1 MKRLTK
7 KAKRSTISTDL
18 SSFYSAFNL
27 LTKTA
32 KRAVNTINENPSDLV
47 KFCNIIEEAKSQRIH
62 FVGMGRS
69 GKVGMLLG
77 ELLKNIGF
85 KVSYLGKSLAKP
97 VRPNDVVVGVTGS
110 GWTNFTIKSLQ
121 DAILK
126 DAKILVITSDKQSLA
141 ARLADFMIIIP
152 RGYVKETNVTAHAP
166 LTPLGTV
173 FEMTTMLIGLGIIS
187 GLKDESSVKGFNEG
201 VNESL
206 TAATM
211 TLNNIKENEEHLQQF
226 IQTLE
231 SYSSLPEKYLF
242 VFGSGLDSII
252 ASISSIRFSHLG
264 INVKSNFDWRFRKK
278 DDLMIG
284 ISGSGVSSSTMERI
298 QSAESAKMKILGLT
312 SFPKS
317 SLAQKCNVFLEIVG
331 RPEEISA
338 DLRQI
343 SDFSEK
349 FFLPSF
355 EYAAAITLDSCVA
368 QIAEN
373 KNITEEY
380 MRTEHA
386 NIE

>member
-1 MKRLTK
+1 LKV
-7 KAKRSTISTDL
+7 SNNL
-18 SSFYSAFNL
+18 SSFYSAFDL

-32 KRAVNTINENPSDLV
+32 KRTINTINENPSELV
-47 KFCNIIEEAKSQRIH
+47 KFCNILKRAKSQRIH

-69 GKVGMLLG
+69 GKVGMLIG
-77 ELLKNIGF
+77 ELLKNIGYNI
-85 KVSYLGKSLAKP
+85 SYLGKSLAKP
-97 VRPNDVVVGVTGS
+97 VRPGDVVVGVTGS

-126 DAKILVITSDKQSLA
+126 EAKILVITADERSLA
-141 ARLADFMIIIP
+141 ARLADSIIFIP
-152 RGYVKETNVTAHAP
+152 RDYIKDPVTSDHAP

-187 GLKDESSVKGFNEG
+187 GLRDESSVKGFNEG

-211 TLNNIKENEEHLQQF
+211 TLNNIKKNERPLHQF
-226 IQTLE
+226 IHALE
-231 SYSSLPEKYLF
+231 SFSSLPEKFLF

-252 ASISSIRFSHLG
+252 ASISSIRLNHLG

-278 DDLMIG
+278 DDMLIG
-284 ISGSGVSSSTMERI
+284 ISGSGVSTSTMERI
-298 QSAESAKMKILGLT
+298 QSAESAQMKILGLT

-317 SLAQKCNVFLEIVG
+317 SLAQNSDIFLKIEG

-343 SDFSEK
+343 SDLA

-355 EYAAAITLDSCVA
+355 EYAAAITLDACIA

-373 KNITEEY
+373 KGITEEY
-380 MRTEHA
+380 MRKEHA